1 MTEVKSLK
9 RWIKWISKI
18 IWIQEEPTPPLE
30 KMLIGGHIHQ
40 TTKRSTLL
48 R

>member
-1 MTEVKSLK
+1 MKQ
-9 RWIKWISKI
+9 WIKWLSKL

-40 TTKRSTLL
+40 TTMKSKFQR
-48 R
+48 

>member
-1 MTEVKSLK
+1 MK
-9 RWIKWISKI
+9 RWIKWLSQW

-40 TTKRSTLL
+40 TTKKTGFSR
-48 R
+48 